1 MKNLLRAVL
10 LSLICSAFLIS
21 CTNIAETDKQPESYI
36 SNVLTINATIDDG
49 SSALTSSG
57 RSIVSTSVDAQ
68 SLYYY
73 LVAKNLYTSNYIL
86 PSNYLTFESISGSTN
101 KGAISCDEYPASN
114 YEFTLYA
121 LNTPVQNIDVSII
134 RSNAVL
140 SGTINVDT
148 RTTFNLSFVLTP
160 KDLLGTGSVLLK
172 LYTASNWTFDNTKY
186 LCHAQIKKDGILY
199 GTDEPVEVSTLPTG
213 TPPDN
218 YQYISTLA
226 GGLPSGI
233 YDFEVTFTL
242 RKDVSKKYSYKT
254 NLFVLP
260 NVNLIQSVAIP
271 DVIEYAPNPPSQL
284 KASYKA
290 PTNINSLYYDVNF
303 TWNDNSNNELYFSLD
318 IQEIVP
324 RAEYSKIQPSTYEWT
339 SNYISDL
346 YSSSYRETYEKS
358 VESSSRYISGTLMHS
373 ANSTGSLTL
382 KFELGK
388 RYVARI
394 CAVNDA
400 GKSDY
405 TYLDLSAGATGTPGF
420 VRFATTAKTI
430 NLFSLT
436 YELAGGTLYYADG
449 NTESNYLIYYY
460 TQTDYGAPII
470 SLTETPNLMAIEK
483 DGRPFTTWTTDT
495 VGGTVYGSVIYS
507 DCKNLTL
514 FANY

>member
-1 MKNLLRAVL
+1 MKNLLRAVI

-21 CTNIAETDKQPESYI
+21 CTNIAESDKQPESYI

-49 SSALTSSG
+49 TSALTTGG
-57 RSIVSTSVDAQ
+57 RSIVSDSINPQA
-68 SLYYY
+68 LYYY
-73 LVAKNLYTSNYIL
+73 LVAKNLYTSQYIL
-86 PSNYLTFESISGSTN
+86 PTNYITFDSSSGNTN
-101 KGAISCDEYPASN
+101 KGKVSCDEYPASN

-121 LNTPVQNIDVSII
+121 LKEPVENINVSVI
-134 RSNAVL
+134 RSKAIL
-140 SGTINVDT
+140 CGTTNVDT
-148 RTTFNLSFVLTP
+148 RNDYELTFTLSP
-160 KDLLGTGSVLLK
+160 KDLLGNGIVTLK
-172 LYTASNWTFDNTKY
+172 LYTTSDWTFDNTKY

-199 GTDEPVEVSTLPTG
+199 GTNDLVEVSTLPSG

-218 YQYISTLA
+218 YQYISTLS
-226 GGLPSGI
+226 GGLENGV
-233 YDFEVTFTL
+233 YDFEVIFTL
-242 RKDVSKKYSYKT
+242 RSDTSKKYIFT
-254 NLFVLP
+254 TTLFVLP
-260 NVNLIQSVAIP
+260 NMNLSQSVAIP
-271 DVIEYAPNPPSQL
+271 DVIEHAPNAPSQL
-284 KASYKA
+284 KASYKEPA
-290 PTNINSLYYDVNF
+290 NANSLYYDVNF
-303 TWNDNSNNELYFSLD
+303 TWNDNSNNECYFSLD

-339 SNYISDL
+339 SDYISDL

-358 VESSSRYISGTLMHS
+358 VESSNKYISGTLMHS

-405 TYLDLSAGATGTPGF
+405 TYLDLSAGATGTSGF
-420 VRFATTAKTI
+420 VNFATTAKTI

-436 YELAGGTLYYADG
+436 YEMAGGTLYYTDG
-449 NTESNYLIYYY
+449 NTENNYLIYYY
-460 TQTDYGAPII
+460 TQTDYGVPII
-470 SLTETPNLMAIEK
+470 SLTETPNLMAFEK
-483 DGRPFTTWTTDT
+483 DGHQFTTWTTDT